1 MWNALCNFFKLLR
14 MIEICTI
21 ETNDLGKTLW
31 HFGQNYKIVWESCV
45 FVMKHMNLDKMKMH

>member
-1 MWNALCNFFKLLR
+1 